1 MATSM
6 MKRLALTLMAAVLF
20 WIYRTAFIY
29 VVGYATAIH
38 FPAWWLRLM
47 PRNIHGIFAWSF
59 VCHTVAVLLV
69 TLPIAWVLARLYG
82 RLGVYLGAAGALA
95 LIAPDILFMAR
106 LATPLTQFQWA
117 FYAVDFIKIAV
128 ALPLAVWIFLQL
140 PSNSRRGGRES
151 GKVPK
156 LTNHRRAAQAE
167 R

>member
-6 MKRLALTLMAAVLF
+6 IKRLALTLMAAVLF

-69 TLPIAWVLARLYG
+69 ILPIAWVLARLYG
-82 RLGVYLGAAGALA
+82 RLGVYLGVAGALA
-95 LIAPDILFMAR
+95 LIAPDILFLAQV
-106 LATPLTQFQWA
+106 ATPMTPFQWT
-117 FYAVDFIKIAV
+117 FYAVDFVKIAV
-128 ALPLAVWIFLQL
+128 ALPLAVWIFLRL
-140 PSNSRRGGRES
+140 PSNSRWSR
-151 GKVPK
+151 P
-156 LTNHRRAAQAE
+156 
-167 R
+167 